1 MNRTEKM
8 SDLAKGKNSGNDKVV
23 LKFITGFVI
32 LFIAVF
38 MATSLGRYY
47 VSPGKVFSVILSS
60 LGIVGKILSKFFS
73 IFGIEGSSYTPVDY
87 NVIINI
93 RIPRVIGAILVGI
106 SLAISGTAYQGIF
119 RNVLV
124 SPDLLGASNGAC
136 VGAALGILL
145 GFHNIGVQ
153 VLAFV
158 FGVIAVTLTLL
169 IPKIIRKDNTIILVL
184 SGIVISGFMA
194 SVIGLLK
201 YVADPETQL
210 ADIVYWQ
217 LGSIAKVDYSK
228 VFSIFPSI
236 FVCSVVLVLM
246 SWRINLISLGD
257 NEAKTMGVNLK
268 MERNVIIVCSTLL
281 TASSVCICGTIGWI
295 GLIIPHLSRL
305 PVGNSNTR
313 SLPFSAV
320 ISAIFLLIV
329 DTLARTVSSGEIPL
343 SILTGF
349 IGTPFF
355 IWLLIRREMII

>member
-1 MNRTEKM
+1 MYRTEKM
-8 SDLAKGKNSGNDKVV
+8 SNLTKGKNTVEDRGAM
-23 LKFITGFVI
+23 KFIIGFI
-32 LFIAVF
+32 LLLIAVF
-38 MATSLGRYY
+38 MAMSLGRYY

-60 LGIVGKILSKFFS
+60 LGIVGKLLSKFFS
-73 IFGIEGSSYTPVDY
+73 IFGIRNSSYTPVDY

-124 SPDLLGASNGAC
+124 SPDLLGVSNGAC

-145 GFHNIGVQ
+145 GFHNVGVQ
-153 VLAFV
+153 VLAFA
-158 FGVIAVTLTLL
+158 FGIIAVILTLL

-305 PVGNSNTR
+305 LVGNSNTR

-355 IWLLIRREMII
+355 IWLLVRREMII

>member
-124 SPDLLGASNGAC
+124 SPDLLGVSNGAC

-305 PVGNSNTR
+305 LVGNSNTR

-349 IGTPFF
+349 IVTPFF

>member
-1 MNRTEKM
+1 MYRTEKM
-8 SDLAKGKNSGNDKVV
+8 SNLAKGKNTVEDRGAM
-23 LKFITGFVI
+23 KFIIGFI
-32 LFIAVF
+32 LLLIAVF
-38 MATSLGRYY
+38 MAMSLGRYY

-60 LGIVGKILSKFFS
+60 LGIVGKLLSKFFS
-73 IFGIEGSSYTPVDY
+73 IFGIRNSSYTPVDY

-124 SPDLLGASNGAC
+124 SPDLLGVSNGAC

-217 LGSIAKVDYSK
+217 LGSI
-228 VFSIFPSI
+228 

-305 PVGNSNTR
+305 LVGNSNTR

-355 IWLLIRREMII
+355 IWLLVRREMII